1 MSYQV
6 PKMPAPQQTAPA
18 KSAIN
23 PLKLMFWLG
32 LSLLILVT
40 FTQTTMPTQQLTD
53 TLYGTA
59 WGFMA
64 TLSGAVFLLLPG
76 RKHTRWLDLALSLSG
91 GMMMSAAI
99 FSLLLPASE
108 LLHQKQFAPY
118 WQFVLAFTV
127 LTGAF
132 LMSLL
137 EKYIPH
143 GHPIAGDTAADSRQ
157 FSRLW
162 LFVCAIALHNIPEG
176 LAVGVSFAGVDPQL
190 GHSVS
195 LAIVL
200 QDFPEGFAMA
210 MVLLKLGVQ
219 PVAAFG
225 WSLLA
230 ATLEPLSAVLAL
242 ALSSSLNAALAIA
255 NPLAL
260 ALAAGAM
267 FFVVIHD
274 VIPETH
280 SAHVSH
286 SPRNCTMVFLTGFL
300 LLWLLDTAFV

>member
-1 MSYQV
+1 MSYQF
-6 PKMPAPQQTAPA
+6 PKMPTAQQTVPA
-18 KSAIN
+18 KNAVN
-23 PLKLMFWLG
+23 PLKLIFWLG
-32 LSLLILVT
+32 LSLIILV
-40 FTQTTMPTQQLTD
+40 TQTTMPTQQLTD

-59 WGFMA
+59 WGFIA
-64 TLSGAVFLLLPG
+64 TLSGAVFLLLPE

-91 GMMMSAAI
+91 GMMLAAAI

-108 LLHQKQFAPY
+108 LLHQKQFATY
-118 WQFVLAFTV
+118 WQFALAFTV

-143 GHPIAGDTAADSRQ
+143 GYPIAGDSATDTRQ
-157 FSRLW
+157 HSRLW

-176 LAVGVSFAGVDPQL
+176 LAVGVSFAGANDQL
-190 GHSVS
+190 GQSVS
-195 LAIVL
+195 MAIAL

-219 PVAAFG
+219 PAAAFG

-230 ATLEPLSAVLAL
+230 ALLEPLASVVAL
-242 ALSSSLNAALAIA
+242 TLSISLNAVLTIA

-267 FFVVIHD
+267 FFVVIHE

-286 SPRNCTMVFLTGFL
+286 SPRNSAMVFLIGFL
-300 LLWLLDTAFV
+300 LLWLLDSALL